1 VRDYTTELYEPAA
14 ASADRALAQH
24 GAVAR
29 DLASWKVRVNAAWP
43 VVRVVG
49 VEADTNPAHEG
60 DHREVRATV
69 EIDGL
74 EPSSVVVQALHGS
87 IDREGTFVDAP
98 ATVVLQHQGGNQW
111 QGTYVV
117 AEAGPYGLTVRAMP
131 AHDSLISPVE
141 LGLAAWAN

>member
-1 VRDYTTELYEPAA
+1 MREAGRLVLHDVVQPDSPA
-14 ASADRALAQH
+14 

-43 VVRVVG
+43 VVQVVG
-49 VEADTNPAHEG
+49 VDADTSPAHEG

-74 EPSSVVVQALHGS
+74 EPSSVVVQAIHGP
-87 IDREGTFVDAP
+87 IDREGAFIGTP
-98 ATVVLQHQGGNQW
+98 AAVVLHHQGGNQW
-111 QGTYVV
+111 SGGYVV

-131 AHDSLISPVE
+131 SHPNLISPVE
-141 LGLAAWAN
+141 MGVVAWAN